1 MVWSYD
7 QSRKHK
13 KDWTV
18 GIGQSL
24 IKEGNQYS
32 GFFTTKWV
40 RNPLSAM
47 NNFYNEGISKFN
59 SFFTSYL
66 ISKY

>member
-1 MVWSYD
+1 MVRSYD
-7 QSRKHK
+7 QSRKYK
-13 KDWTV
+13 KGWKG

-24 IKEGNQYS
+24 KKEGNQYS

-47 NNFYNEGISKFN
+47 NNFYNKGICKFN
-59 SFFTSYL
+59 SFFTSYP